1 MVNYILLIYMEK
13 ERKWKNEPKSSI
25 FWRLGLDTCSAVIS
39 SLLVSPIMYTVDK
52 AVIEKTDINK
62 PLI

>member
-1 MVNYILLIYMEK
+1 MTE
-13 ERKWKNEPKSSI
+13 ERKWKNEPTSNI
-25 FWRLGLDTCSAVIS
+25 FRRLGLDTCSAVIS

-62 PLI
+62 PLL